1 MSLGPTHSGLADA
14 PSVWMSVI
22 FVKPLRV
29 LRAAAASG
37 PVVSRSKSASLSSV
51 SCVPLSL
58 RTNALLPLAVGN
70 TSPAFGRMPSR
81 NGIAAPVSNSLPTA
95 STTEVAAALERSC
108 TPPSSEMPVEKV
120 WLPPVCPPRLFVS
133 R

>member
-22 FVKPLRV
+22 FVKPC
-29 LRAAAASG
+29 ASFG
-37 PVVSRSKSASLSSV
+37 QLGVGSVVSRSKSASLSSV
-51 SCVPLSL
+51 SFVPLSL

-70 TSPAFGRMPSR
+70 TSPAFGSVPSR
-81 NGIAAPVSNSLPTA
+81 NGIAGPVSNSLPTA
-95 STTEVAAALERSC
+95 SITEVAAALERSC
-108 TPPSSEMPVEKV
+108 APPSSEMPVEKV
-120 WLPPVCPPRLFVS
+120 WLPPVCPPRLLVS